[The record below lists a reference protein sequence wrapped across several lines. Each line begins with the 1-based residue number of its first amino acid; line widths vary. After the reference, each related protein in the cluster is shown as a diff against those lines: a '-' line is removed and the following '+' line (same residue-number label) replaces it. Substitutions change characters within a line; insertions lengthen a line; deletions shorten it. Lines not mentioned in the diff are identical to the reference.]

1 MNPTFTDIQSS
12 VVKRLQRFSEFDGIA
27 ILTERAK
34 DFRGDVDRA
43 LGGIQENCKPG
54 LFLLVG
60 TPTTSVAR
68 QQVVGPNLN
77 VVVAV
82 TCSESILQNLADS
95 GAQIPCSDAALNV
108 LRILVGF
115 RPTGCMAPLLPDN
128 PAMRVID
135 DPFDPD
141 RLCYLATLT
150 TQLVFAP
157 LRLSGEGAWVEE

>member
-1 MNPTFTDIQSS
+1 MNPSFTEIQTS
-12 VVKRLQRFSEFDGIA
+12 VSKRLQRFSEFAQIA

-54 LFLLVG
+54 LFLLIG
-60 TPTTSVAR
+60 TPATSVAR

-82 TCSESILQNLADS
+82 TCSENVLQNLSDS
-95 GAQIPCSDAALNV
+95 GSQIPASDAAMNV

-115 RPTGCMAPLLPDN
+115 HPTGCMAPLMPDS
-128 PAMRVID
+128 PAMRVIE

-150 TQLVFAP
+150 TQVMFAP
-157 LRLSGEGAWVEE
+157 LRLSGEGAFIKE